1 MKKLLSVLIFAL
13 MLGMGTN
20 FAIAADDVEVII
32 WQDGKLNVNGATKDL
47 LLQVGVDDEMAD
59 AILEARTEAEEFVDI
74 EELMDIDGVTPK
86 KMRELKKMLY
96 VEVIPDCG
104 C

>member
-20 FAIAADDVEVII
+20 FAIAGDDVEVII
-32 WQDGKLNVNGATKDL
+32 WQDGKLNVNGATKEL
-47 LLQVGVDDEMAD
+47 LLKVGVDEEMSD
-59 AILEARTEAEEFVDI
+59 AILEAREEAEEFVDI
-74 EELMDIDGVTPK
+74 EELMDIDGVTAK